1 MIHGVIQNGTIL
13 PLDPIPQE
21 WSEGVEVVI
30 EAAPR
35 AAADER
41 ARIEQWFA
49 ALEALGPAQY
59 EPGERETIERFMSD
73 ADRDAKESMRRSW
86 ARFDD
91 AVSAGHEPS
100 ECGDQP

>member
-1 MIHGVIQNGTIL
+1 MIHGVIQDGTIL

-21 WSEGVEVVI
+21 WGEGLKVVI
-30 EAAPR
+30 EAEAG
-35 AAADER
+35 AATDER

-59 EPGERETIERFMSD
+59 EPGEREAIERFMAD
-73 ADRDAKESMRRSW
+73 ADRDAKESTRRSW

-91 AVSAGHEPS
+91 TVPPGHQPS
-100 ECGDQP
+100 ERGDQS